1 EICLLDDSDKAQRLE
16 KVLQSSFGI
25 YCVHFDQH
33 ASILWFGGKNGQ
45 LASMTLD
52 DLSKSSRSEV
62 QSNAV
67 SVLSLQENS
76 KILAIGSVRN
86 CLVTIDSDRVIDL
99 RRLQSEQDR
108 FIAVEA
114 SKRLSAHESAV
125 LGVCSLLHWHERG
138 ELDFL
143 TYSARGTVLM
153 WNFDGVCCGRI
164 DIAIDQPQQQID
176 VDPNEL
182 KIVVVSGYERLLY
195 AGDKMG
201 ILRVVD
207 PSRPIPRQLQ
217 AHNGDINGIA
227 SAQLQDRILVAS
239 CGRDRTLQLF
249 HHSSNEL
256 SLLQTLE
263 EHAAAVTD
271 LMFLDAGS
279 MLISISSD
287 RTVVVRKAAY
297 QAHPSI
303 AFLPIRVIT
312 LKTNPVSFAAVPS
325 EPNIII
331 VSTTDRQIQ
340 RYDVSSGRLLH
351 AFKALSPANNASV
364 LVFSLQVITIT
375 HGGESLLVILAVSSA
390 DKSIRLHK
398 YHDGSLLA
406 LEHGQSAVSLARMM
420 QQKVGSIPAHVIVS
434 CGHDGTILIYRVSV
448 PSPGQ
453 PTTTP
458 LERPTRVES
467 PLDQNP
473 TFCRPIRKTLT
484 KSEVAHFQR
493 VLQDSCGD
501 DTSPMPTP
509 SPSRVRKRT
518 SRHSIVPSPRAQITG
533 AVASTYMSGTGSSQR
548 KSSQNHPPTS
558 ASPQTGFLA
567 INSKSRPF
575 LDHGQRSKSTEDIKD
590 LDASAENICESL
602 RIFRKRIILS
612 PTGDKVS
619 PAVMKELQRELTSTI
634 DSISGNGR
642 SMKVQEAGELLTQEH
657 LAKMIDERLAISQ
670 RDEMTISKENKQWGA
685 VSNDQIRAGAKAK

>member
-1 EICLLDDSDKAQRLE
+1 MI
-16 KVLQSSFGI
+16 
-25 YCVHFDQH
+25 
-33 ASILWFGGKNGQ
+33 
-45 LASMTLD
+45 
-52 DLSKSSRSEV
+52 
-62 QSNAV
+62 
-67 SVLSLQENS
+67 
-76 KILAIGSVRN
+76 
-86 CLVTIDSDRVIDL
+86 
-99 RRLQSEQDR
+99 
-108 FIAVEA
+108 
-114 SKRLSAHESAV
+114 
-125 LGVCSLLHWHERG
+125 ERI
-138 ELDFL
+138 
-143 TYSARGTVLM
+143 S
-153 WNFDGVCCGRI
+153 
-164 DIAIDQPQQQID
+164 
-176 VDPNEL
+176 
-182 KIVVVSGYERLLY
+182 
-195 AGDKMG
+195 
-201 ILRVVD
+201 VVD

-227 SAQLQDRILVAS
+227 SAKLQDRILVAS

-364 LVFSLQVITIT
+364 LVFSLQVITVT
-375 HGGESLLVILAVSSA
+375 HGGESLLVILAVSST
-390 DKSIRLHK
+390 DKSIRLHN
-398 YHDGSLLA
+398 YRDGSLLA
-406 LEHGQSAVSLARMM
+406 LEHGQSAVSLVRMM
-420 QQKVGSIPAHVIVS
+420 QQKVDSIPSHVIVS
-434 CGHDGTILIYRVSV
+434 CGHDGTILVYRVSV
-448 PSPGQ
+448 PSPSQQ
-453 PTTTP
+453 PTTP
-458 LERPTRVES
+458 LESPTRGES

-473 TFCRPIRKTLT
+473 TSYRPIRKTLT

-501 DTSPMPTP
+501 DTSPMLTP

-518 SRHSIVPSPRAQITG
+518 SRHTIVPSPRAQITG
-533 AVASTYMSGTGSSQR
+533 AVASTYMSGTSSSQR
-548 KSSQNHPPTS
+548 KSSRNHPPTS

-567 INSKSRPF
+567 INSNSRPF
-575 LDHGQRSKSTEDIKD
+575 FDHGQRSKSTEDIKG

-602 RIFRKRIILS
+602 RTFRKRIMLS

-619 PAVMKELQRELTSTI
+619 PAIAKELQRELTSTI

-642 SMKVQEAGELLTQEH
+642 SMKAQEAGELLTQEH
-657 LAKMIDERLAISQ
+657 LAKMIDERLAMAQ
-670 RDEMTISKENKQWGA
+670 RGEITITKENKQ
-685 VSNDQIRAGAKAK
+685 